1 MPINTDTAN
10 TISQVRVSSTK
21 LAMRKKK
28 RMSPSYGVGT
38 SFLDC
43 YKLSGD
49 ILGEGSCGTVRT
61 CINIQT
67 GTEFAVKIVSKL
79 SEYFSRSHILS
90 EIELYHQCRQE
101 NNIIRLI
108 DFYEENDCFYLV
120 FEKMWGGSLLRQIKR
135 RGKFTE
141 GETVSIIRDLARG
154 LNYLHG
160 LGVVH
165 RDIKPQN
172 ILCVKDNVSQVKLC
186 DFDLSYIPT
195 DFNSTTIPN
204 LMSPVGTLDFMPPEI
219 VNILITDSDESIL
232 CYTKSCDMW
241 SLGVLI
247 YILLTGVTPF
257 LEQCS
262 DSNCGW
268 NMGEDC
274 YYCRQTVLYDISR
287 GLPSYPRHLWDGIS
301 NQAKRLVCSLLVKDP
316 RKRLTASQ
324 VLTHP
329 WIQSYE
335 TR

>member
-1 MPINTDTAN
+1 
-10 TISQVRVSSTK
+10 
-21 LAMRKKK
+21 
-28 RMSPSYGVGT
+28 
-38 SFLDC
+38 
-43 YKLSGD
+43 
-49 ILGEGSCGTVRT
+49 
-61 CINIQT
+61 
-67 GTEFAVKIVSKL
+67 
-79 SEYFSRSHILS
+79 
-90 EIELYHQCRQE
+90 
-101 NNIIRLI
+101 
-108 DFYEENDCFYLV
+108 
-120 FEKMWGGSLLRQIKR
+120 MWGGSLLRQIKR

-195 DFNSTTIPN
+195 DFKSTTIPN

-241 SLGVLI
+241 SLGVLM